1 MTVPYHR
8 RRDPVGYTRGWEV
21 AVAAIGGFVFVAGLA
36 ALLGLAVAAA
46 LFGGGWVWPHG
57 MNSIGAV
64 LGGLLIGRPGR
75 GLAAMTAGRVP
86 GPAAVY
92 PCIAVA
98 ELLFFAALAWC
109 GVLVVRRFRNDGM
122 ATRWEAKQALG
133 VGQLRAVKAIIRP
146 DLYRSRRDL
155 SRPTIQTAGIALSVV
170 HRSVPDPPTYT
181 VDPSVSIPGNRAP
194 NLDAPFTTGPH
205 PKGPLP

>member
-64 LGGLLIGRPGR
+64 LGGLLTGRPGR

-98 ELLFFAALAWC
+98 ELLFLAALAWC
-109 GVLVVRRFRNDGM
+109 AVLVVRRFRNDGM

-155 SRPTIQTAGIALSVV
+155 SRPTIQTAAIALSVV

>member
-98 ELLFFAALAWC
+98 ELLFLTALAWC
-109 GVLVVRRFRNDGM
+109 GVLIVRRFRNDGM
-122 ATRWEAKQALG
+122 ATRWEEAGSRDGSATRGQGDHPPGPVPLAARPFASDHRTAAIAVRCPQIHTRRSLPVG
-133 VGQLRAVKAIIRP
+133 VP
-146 DLYRSRRDL
+146 
-155 SRPTIQTAGIALSVV
+155 SVV
-170 HRSVPDPPTYT
+170 QGERRTSMPL
-181 VDPSVSIPGNRAP
+181 RQAAP
-194 NLDAPFTTGPH
+194 
-205 PKGPLP
+205 GPLP

>member
-1 MTVPYHR
+1 MTVPDTR

-21 AVAAIGGFVFVAGLA
+21 AVAAIAGFVLVTGLA

-57 MNSIGAV
+57 MNTIGAV
-64 LGGLLIGRPGR
+64 LDGLLTGRPGR
-75 GLAAMTAGRVP
+75 GLAAVAARRVP

-92 PCIAVA
+92 PCVALA
-98 ELLFFAALAWC
+98 ELLLLVALAWC
-109 GVLVVRRFRNDGM
+109 GVLVVRRFRTDGM

-133 VGQLRAVKAIIRP
+133 VGQLREVKAIIRP

-155 SRPTIQTAGIALSVV
+155 PRPTFHVASGARSIV
-170 HRSVPDPPTYT
+170 HRSVPEARTHT

-194 NLDAPFTTGPH
+194 NLDAPSTTGPH
-205 PKGPLP
+205 PRGPQP

>member
-36 ALLGLAVAAA
+36 ALLGLGVAAA

-57 MNSIGAV
+57 MNGIGAV
-64 LGGLLIGRPGR
+64 LGGVLTGRPGG
-75 GLAAMTAGRVP
+75 GLAAVAARRVP

-92 PCIAVA
+92 PCVAVA
-98 ELLFFAALAWC
+98 ELLLLAALAWC
-109 GVLVVRRFRNDGM
+109 GVLIVRRFRNDGM

-146 DLYRSRRDL
+146 DLYRSRRGL
-155 SRPTIQTAGIALSVV
+155 PHPTFHMTTSARSFV
-170 HRSVPDPPTYT
+170 HRSVPDGRTDA

-194 NLDAPFTTGPH
+194 NLDAPFTTGPQ
-205 PKGPLP
+205 PRGPLP

>member
-1 MTVPYHR
+1 MTVPYTR

-21 AVAAIGGFVFVAGLA
+21 AVAVIGGFLFVVGLA

-57 MNSIGAV
+57 MNTIGAV
-64 LGGLLIGRPGR
+64 LDGLLTGRPGR
-75 GLAAMTAGRVP
+75 GLAAVAAYRVP

-92 PCIAVA
+92 PCVALA
-98 ELLFFAALAWC
+98 ELLFLAALAWC

-146 DLYRSRRDL
+146 DLYCSRRD
-155 SRPTIQTAGIALSVV
+155 RPHPTFHVATIARSVV
-170 HRSVPDPPTYT
+170 HRSVPDAPTNA
-181 VDPSVSIPGNRAP
+181 VDPSMSTPPNRAP
-194 NLDAPFTTGPH
+194 HLDAPFTTGPH
-205 PKGPLP
+205 PRGPLP

>member
-1 MTVPYHR
+1 MTVPYNR

-64 LGGLLIGRPGR
+64 LGGLLTGRPGR

-98 ELLFFAALAWC
+98 ELLFLAALAWC
-109 GVLVVRRFRNDGM
+109 GVLIVRRFRNDGM
-122 ATRWEAKQALG
+122 ATRLEAKQALG
-133 VGQLRAVKAIIRP
+133 MGQLRAVKAIIRP

-155 SRPTIQTAGIALSVV
+155 SRPTIQTAAIALSVV

>member
-21 AVAAIGGFVFVAGLA
+21 AVAAIGVFVFVAGLA

-64 LGGLLIGRPGR
+64 LGGLLTGRPGR

-98 ELLFFAALAWC
+98 ELLFLAALAWC

-155 SRPTIQTAGIALSVV
+155 SRPTIQTAAIALSVV

-181 VDPSVSIPGNRAP
+181 VDPSVSIPGN
-194 NLDAPFTTGPH
+194 
-205 PKGPLP
+205 

>member
-1 MTVPYHR
+1 MTVPYNR

-46 LFGGGWVWPHG
+46 LFGCGWVWPHG
-57 MNSIGAV
+57 MNTIGAA
-64 LGGLLIGRPGR
+64 LGGLLSGRPGR

-92 PCIAVA
+92 PCIALA
-98 ELLFFAALAWC
+98 ELLLLATLAWC

-133 VGQLRAVKAIIRP
+133 MGQLRAVKAIIRP

-155 SRPTIQTAGIALSVV
+155 PRPTFDGATSARSVV
-170 HRSVPDPPTYT
+170 DRCVPDGRTDAVSRSVST
-181 VDPSVSIPGNRAP
+181 PGNPGP
-194 NLDAPFTTGPH
+194 NRDAPFTTGPQ
-205 PKGPLP
+205 PRGPLP

>member
-1 MTVPYHR
+1 MTVPYNR

-21 AVAAIGGFVFVAGLA
+21 AVAAIGGFVFVTGLA
-36 ALLGLAVAAA
+36 AFLGLAVAAA

-57 MNSIGAV
+57 MNTIGAV
-64 LGGLLIGRPGR
+64 LGGLLSGHPGR

-92 PCIAVA
+92 PCVAVA
-98 ELLFFAALAWC
+98 ELLLLAALAWC
-109 GVLVVRRFRNDGM
+109 GVLIVRRFRNDGM

-133 VGQLRAVKAIIRP
+133 VGQLRAVKEIIRP

-155 SRPTIQTAGIALSVV
+155 PRPTFRVAAIARFVV
-170 HRSVPDPPTYT
+170 HRSVPDGRTYP
-181 VDPSVSIPGNRAP
+181 VDPSVSIPGNPAP
-194 NLDAPFTTGPH
+194 NLDAPFITGPH
-205 PKGPLP
+205 PRGPQP